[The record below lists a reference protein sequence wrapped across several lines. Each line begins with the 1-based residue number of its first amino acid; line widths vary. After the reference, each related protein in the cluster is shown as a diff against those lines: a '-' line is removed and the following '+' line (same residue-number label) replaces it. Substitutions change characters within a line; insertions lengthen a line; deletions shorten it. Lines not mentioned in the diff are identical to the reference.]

1 MQGRVRTFSN
11 KISIVLYGLIGF
23 LFTFFVKTEWDLNR
37 TGNIIWDT
45 SYVLSLLAL
54 CMLGA
59 VAFLLLIFA
68 VRKAFR
74 KLNIP
79 VGKPRKRTKSGIVL
93 LVSFGLITAS
103 FIPFFFAYFPGICA
117 YDLSIQ
123 LEQITQNA
131 YNDHHP
137 IFHTLLI
144 KLSLSLTGGLWLYT
158 LAQLLLLAFSLA
170 FIVYTFDVHGL
181 PLWAETIVTLHFCF
195 NLFNGYMSVSITKDT
210 VFASFLLLFICAFF
224 LLMKEWKLRRFVL
237 LLLSGIG
244 ECIFRNNGKF
254 AFLVCVFALFLA
266 CIFGKR
272 KRKLYLKLFIGTA
285 CSLIVSLAMLKA
297 VFVITGADSL
307 DKREMLS
314 VPIQQLARTA
324 VYEKEN
330 LTPEEQALIDDFILY
345 EAYENYNPVIS
356 DPVKGSTNTYIV
368 RHETSRF
375 LKIYFE
381 LFKKYPGDY
390 INAALA
396 LIGGY
401 VSPLDETF
409 RMMEVDGQTVT
420 RNYIQ
425 YACTADG
432 FEGIETEHSL
442 WPTLKE
448 KLDDF
453 ALNDGFMMPVI
464 KIFYIPGIYLWIYL
478 YIFVRVIEKRR
489 FSGLFPVLLMLAFFG
504 TLLLGPTMHLR
515 YIYPAMIALPAFLC
529 IGCQNTDTVV

>member
-1 MQGRVRTFSN
+1 MKDGERIFSN

-23 LFTFFVKTEWDLNR
+23 LFTFFVKSEWDLSR
-37 TGNIIWDT
+37 TGNIIWNT
-45 SYVLSLLAL
+45 SYVLRLLAL
-54 CMLGA
+54 CVLGA
-59 VAFLLLIFA
+59 LVFLLLILIIRKIFRRLNVS
-68 VRKAFR
+68 VRR
-74 KLNIP
+74 S
-79 VGKPRKRTKSGIVL
+79 GKRPKSSTVL
-93 LVSFGLITAS
+93 FVSFALITLS
-103 FIPFFFAYFPGICA
+103 FIPFFLAYFPGICA

-123 LEQITQNA
+123 LGQITGNS

-158 LAQLLLLAFSLA
+158 LMQLLLLAFSLA
-170 FIVYTFDVHGL
+170 FIVYTLDVHDL
-181 PLWAETIVTLHFCF
+181 PLWAVILVCLHFCL
-195 NLFNGYMSVSITKDT
+195 NLFNGYMAVSITKDT

-224 LLMKEWKLRRFVL
+224 LLMKEWKIRRFVL

-244 ECIFRNNGKF
+244 VCIFRNNGKF
-254 AFLVCVFALFLA
+254 AFSVCILALFLA
-266 CIFGKR
+266 CIFVKR

-297 VFVITGADSL
+297 VFVITDAVSL

-330 LTPEEQALIDDFILY
+330 LTSEEQALIDDFILY

-356 DPVKGSTNTYIV
+356 DPVKGKTNTYIV
-368 RHETSRF
+368 RYETSRF
-375 LKIYFE
+375 LKIYSE
-381 LFKKYPGDY
+381 LLKKYPGDY
-390 INAALA
+390 INATLS

-425 YACTADG
+425 YACTVDR
-432 FEGIETEHSL
+432 FDGIETEHSL
-442 WPTLKE
+442 WPALKE

-453 ALNDGFMMPVI
+453 ALNDGFMKPVI

-478 YIFVRVIEKRR
+478 YIFARVIEKRN
-489 FSGLFPVLLMLAFFG
+489 FSVLFPVILMLAFFG

-515 YIYPAMIALPAFLC
+515 YIYPAMIALPTFLC
-529 IGCQNTDTVV
+529 IGRE